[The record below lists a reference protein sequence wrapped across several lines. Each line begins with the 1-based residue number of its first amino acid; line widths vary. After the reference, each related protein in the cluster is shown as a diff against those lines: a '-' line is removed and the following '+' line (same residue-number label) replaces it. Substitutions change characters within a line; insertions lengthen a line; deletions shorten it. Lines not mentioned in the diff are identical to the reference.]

1 MPNDN
6 LKEVSF
12 LIVDDDAISVR
23 SMQRAVKK
31 MKLINDVHVAG
42 DGIEAL
48 EVLRGE
54 NGNEGLQ
61 PPFIIILDLNM
72 PRMNGLEFLEELR
85 NDPALA
91 SAIVFVLTTSDATP
105 DVTAAYAKN
114 IAGYVVKEEAY
125 ETFCKMLDMLDC
137 YAKLVV
143 LPETV

>member
-1 MPNDN
+1 MKK
-6 LKEVSF
+6 LK
-12 LIVDDDAISVR
+12 LA
-23 SMQRAVKK
+23 
-31 MKLINDVHVAG
+31 NDVHVAV

-48 EVLRGE
+48 ALLRGVDGKTAIE
-54 NGNEGLQ
+54 

-72 PRMNGLEFLEELR
+72 PRMNGLEFLDELR
-85 NDPALA
+85 RDPALS

-125 ETFCKMLDMLDC
+125 ETFRKVLDMLDC